1 MSNDNALIV
10 APDIQAV
17 ATQARALTI
26 TTPETLTEASGLMVS
41 LRKLRKREE
50 VALKD
55 RIAPLTDQIKAM
67 KDRANLGITLLV
79 NAETVLE
86 SAILAYNWRARE
98 AAAKLQAEAQAK
110 YDRKLAKAEAKAEET
125 GKPMPLIAPPPIIQA
140 PPTHLTTPAG
150 SLTAR
155 TTKEWRIPGVAAENL
170 AGLYRDDPRVK
181 DIPDRFFVLRT
192 SDIGKLVRAIGQA
205 GQPLPG
211 CPGVEVYEV
220 EGLAVR

>member
-1 MSNDNALIV
+1 MSNHALIV

-26 TTPETLTEASGLMVS
+26 TTPETLTEASSLMVS

-50 VALKD
+50 TQLKD
-55 RIAPLTDQIKAM
+55 QIAPLKEEIKRHQ
-67 KDRANLGITLLV
+67 DHANLGITLLM
-79 NAETVLE
+79 NAEAALE
-86 SAILAYNWRARE
+86 SAILSYNRQAKE
-98 AAAKLQAEAQAK
+98 AAAILQAKAQAT
-110 YDRKLAKAEAKAEET
+110 YDRKLAKAEAKAEAT
-125 GKPMPLIAPPPIIQA
+125 GTPLPLMAPPPIIQA
-140 PPTHLTTPAG
+140 PPTHLSTPAG

-155 TTKEWRIPGVAAENL
+155 TTKEWRIQGVSEAERADL
-170 AGLYRDDPRVK
+170 RRDDPRLK
-181 DIPDRFFVLRT
+181 DIPDRFFSLKT
-192 SDIGKLVRAIGQA
+192 GEIGKLVRAIGQA